1 MKRDLGIVT
10 LLWLALNGVGFA
22 LAGFDILPEPHADK
36 GEDVRHAWET
46 LVYLGIPV
54 MAFVI
59 AMLGYSWVVFR
70 HRGQPLEDGPG
81 QTGQNWIPKVWFVAT
96 AALAGLVIVYPGL
109 VGIDAVMKKN
119 DVNDIVVKL
128 QATKW
133 RWIVQYPD
141 QNVTTL
147 EELVLPVD
155 KHVRFEI
162 QASDVLHSVWVPAF
176 LLKVDAVPGK
186 TTYLEFKTT
195 KTGSFEDNEAMR
207 LQCAELCGRDHS
219 TMSMPVRVVPAS
231 EFDQWVADLGGQPGL
246 KPSVAKD
253 KSKPNGHGGH

>member
-1 MKRDLGIVT
+1 MKRDLGIVSV
-10 LLWLALNGVGFA
+10 LWLVLIGVGLV
-22 LAGFDILPEPHADK
+22 LAGFDVLPETHSDK
-36 GEDVRHAWET
+36 GADVRHAWET
-46 LVYLGIPV
+46 LVLMAVPV

-59 AMLGYSWVVFR
+59 AVLTYSFLAYR
-70 HRGQPLEDGPG
+70 RRGEPAEDGPPH
-81 QTGQNWIPKVWFVAT
+81 TGRNWVPKVWFVLT
-96 AALAGLVIVYPGL
+96 GALSAVVIVYPGL

-119 DVNDIVVKL
+119 DTTDIVVKL

-147 EELVLPVD
+147 KELVLPVD

-207 LQCAELCGRDHS
+207 LQCAELCGRDHA
-219 TMSMPVRVVPAS
+219 TMQLPVRVVAAT
-231 EFDQWVADLGGQPGL
+231 EFDQWVADLGGEPGL
-246 KPSVAKD
+246 KPSVAK
-253 KSKPNGHGGH
+253 SKPGGHSGH